1 MFIHGK
7 GREIDLFSGTIQGN
21 LPIYGYSCGAIFC
34 YEDNYP
40 ARYIDQLEG
49 KDYPALMS
57 GVLYPTYA
65 VVNECRG
72 GYFSGFVAKDYFA
85 PFGISTTLL
94 ARFSYTSFC
103 YSGSCLNAELLYH
116 YDGSCSGCWCGEV
129 PLINGDMALRLAISG
144 NLNSGIVN
152 YRVYYGGCTSGTSGT
167 PYTDVNTLCNYP
179 PRLYTAGI
187 TVFDECCDM
196 TSGAEYSSLE
206 IDFLGYTRQVKLGR
220 KIDNFSVDD
229 LPVYAY
235 DECCTEGRNQI
246 AVCPDPAVPW
256 WTRLPTD
263 LNITITTS
271 GSCSGS
277 GTITYSILRGIVPA
291 VFGGPYNTIFGWYGL
306 VEMTGS
312 SPTAYF
318 WIWLF
323 PDLYTPNSLNFYIGG
338 DFAGI
343 SSCYLSSFSDIYQCD
358 SEDPIYFTTGTFRT
372 GSCCDG
378 TEIDVEIIL
387 TE

>member
-1 MFIHGK
+1 
-7 GREIDLFSGTIQGN
+7 
-21 LPIYGYSCGAIFC
+21 
-34 YEDNYP
+34 
-40 ARYIDQLEG
+40 
-49 KDYPALMS
+49 
-57 GVLYPTYA
+57 
-65 VVNECRG
+65 
-72 GYFSGFVAKDYFA
+72 
-85 PFGISTTLL
+85 
-94 ARFSYTSFC
+94 
-103 YSGSCLNAELLYH
+103 
-116 YDGSCSGCWCGEV
+116 
-129 PLINGDMALRLAISG
+129 
-144 NLNSGIVN
+144 
-152 YRVYYGGCTSGTSGT
+152 
-167 PYTDVNTLCNYP
+167 
-179 PRLYTAGI
+179 
-187 TVFDECCDM
+187 M

-235 DECCTEGRNQI
+235 DECCTEGCNQI